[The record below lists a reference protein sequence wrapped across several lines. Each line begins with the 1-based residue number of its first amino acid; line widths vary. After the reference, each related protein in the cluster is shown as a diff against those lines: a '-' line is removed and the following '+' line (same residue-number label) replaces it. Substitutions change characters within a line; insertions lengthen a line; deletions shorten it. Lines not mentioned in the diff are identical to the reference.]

1 MNIVLA
7 PRAGRDLR
15 AIAGYLRKENPLAA
29 QTVLAAIFASIDALC
44 EHPRLGR
51 KTAKAGVRRLPIP
64 GTNYIAFY
72 RIAREDVVVLHVR
85 DGRRRPYRP

>member
-7 PRAGRDLR
+7 PRASRDLR
-15 AIAGYLRKENPLAA
+15 ANAAYLRGENPAA
-29 QTVLAAIFASIDALC
+29 AHAVLAAIFNSIDALR

-64 GTNYIAFY
+64 GTKYTAFY
-72 RIAREDVVVLHVR
+72 RIAREDAIVLHVR
-85 DGRRRPYRP
+85 DGRRKPYLP